1 MSKNI
6 VVGII
11 GLLGLGI
18 KAGTGDVAPVRHG
31 DYEVALTETGLTVQY
46 QGIRWV
52 CGSGLTLFHP
62 GYTDKWYAQ
71 RDLRASPTAQT
82 KVTDRSLTVTDSL
95 PELEGQLTLE
105 ATLEESGAVVSF
117 RLRIGKEIPPSPCE
131 LALAMFPPELFAG
144 GEYTSLSLLGE
155 GERQLLPVEKPSV
168 TGPGTLQLSSDLLG
182 LKLRGKGIE
191 GLIEC
196 LAGPRPS
203 FYDMRSR
210 DYPDPE
216 KVYWLLYQWAAGRGE
231 VLVRA
236 RFSAHQAVPS
246 PAPGRKGVFLM
257 EGNQTRPMTG
267 IALKAGA
274 HAVERAA
281 AQELQRM
288 LARMGGRELP
298 LLEMGRDPL
307 PDRGLL
313 YVGQNPAALQIGL
326 YTEAEMAELGPDG
339 FVLRARQGNLL
350 LAGGGYRGTVYAVY
364 RLLEKLGCRFYAEE
378 LEVVPTEGPVRIPDD
393 LEVTDRPAFEWRAS
407 WITQSPLKAGLS
419 PGEWEARLGQVNLPK
434 MMAIPPG
441 GFWHHTMG
449 FLMPAAKWY
458 EAHPEYF
465 ALIRGERRRVEPA
478 VQQYCL
484 SNPNFRRDLTQAVLQ
499 WMEDNPDPLYYPVHY
514 GDVGNFCEC
523 EECQA
528 LYAEKGSVTDAVIWF
543 LNQIAQEVE
552 PKHPDKFLTILAYWG
567 TRRPPVNVRPARNL
581 LIVFCAISECQ
592 ARPWSAPINLKLN
605 VQKDLEQWIA
615 LHPLGPKGIITFEY
629 PCTYHYV
636 GYLYPTLYAFAENLR
651 YYHRLGLRG
660 VYICGLTRG
669 HLVHLYSYV
678 IPRLLWN
685 PEQEVAPLI
694 EEFTQAWYG
703 RAGKPM
709 REYVETLHRAALS
722 SQCEGVMDCHA
733 GPGQRFF
740 RELLTP
746 ELLDR
751 LYGHFAEAE
760 AQAENDVIRRRIGL
774 EKWGLL
780 FTDLF
785 LHGRAGSDLIPEA
798 TESGFRIQVPREE
811 DYRKIAEL
819 LRLTQLFNRPWEV
832 APHAGFTL
840 SALLGFEPTASP
852 WWECPQVKALMED
865 PAAAYRKDAQLRS
878 ESLEQQLVA
887 LENEHLKVLLV
898 PSVGGRIW
906 RLYFKKLGQ
915 DLLWRGTLP
924 WHLLQSGANPA
935 QYVSLGGYEEY
946 TAEKWASP
954 GWAEK
959 YECAVSD
966 DRQSATLSVA
976 LPSGLTLRR
985 TVTLLPDRPGVA
997 ISSALQNNSQETV
1010 PGVVLRVHP
1019 QFRFGAGQPG
1029 LALAI
1034 RGQDGRWS
1042 QQPLATETWLRGEQL
1057 PQGAWG
1063 VTDPATGVSLIN
1075 EFDPAQ
1081 VQAGYVYVSPAG
1093 DFYNLELFSPP
1104 QDLPPGGTLRLDHCY
1119 LLGEQGGQ
1127 S

>member
-1 MSKNI
+1 VSRNAMVI
-6 VVGII
+6 ALF
-11 GLLGLGI
+11 LLGG
-18 KAGTGDVAPVRHG
+18 GTGGGWGEETVLRQG
-31 DYEVALTETGLTVQY
+31 DYEVAWTPEGLTIRF

-52 CGSGLTLFHP
+52 CGSRLTLFQP
-62 GYTDKWYAQ
+62 GYVGKWYEQ
-71 RDLRASPTAQT
+71 RDLRAGSMAQT
-82 KVTDRSLTVTDSL
+82 TVTDRSLTVTDSC
-95 PELEGQLTLE
+95 PEVQGRFTWE
-105 ATLEESGAVVSF
+105 AVLEETGVRVSF
-117 RLRIGKEIPPSPCE
+117 HLRIDRAIDPSPCE
-131 LALAMFPPELFAG
+131 LTLAMFPPELFAG
-144 GEYTSLSLLGE
+144 GEYAPLSLLGE
-155 GERQLLPVEKPSV
+155 REGQPLPVEKPQV

-182 LKLRGKGIE
+182 LKLRGNGIE
-191 GLIEC
+191 GQIEC

-203 FYDMRSR
+203 LYDMRSR
-210 DYPDPE
+210 DFPEPE
-216 KVYWLLYQWAAGRGE
+216 KVYWLLYQWPASRGE

-236 RFSAHQAVPS
+236 RFSARRGGPLPAAGRQAGQVLL
-246 PAPGRKGVFLM
+246 K
-257 EGNQTRPMTG
+257 EGDETMALTG
-267 IALKAGA
+267 IALSAGA
-274 HAVERAA
+274 HAVEKAA

-288 LARMGGRELP
+288 LARMGGGELP
-298 LLEMGRDPL
+298 LREIGRDPL

-313 YVGQNPAALQIGL
+313 YLGQSPAALQRGL
-326 YTEAEMAELGPDG
+326 YTEAEMADLGPDG
-339 FVLRARQGNLL
+339 FVLRAHQGNLL
-350 LAGGGYRGTVYAVY
+350 VAGGGYRGTVYAVY
-364 RLLEKLGCRFYAEE
+364 RLLETLGCRFYAEE
-378 LEVVPTEGPVRIPDD
+378 LEVVPQGGPVTIPAS
-393 LEVTDRPAFEWRAS
+393 LHITDRPAFEWRAS
-407 WITQSPLKAGLS
+407 WITQSPMKAGLS
-419 PGEWEARLGQVNLPK
+419 PGEWEARVGEVPLPK

-458 EAHPEYF
+458 DSHPEYF

-499 WMEDNPDPLYYPVHY
+499 WMEENPDPLYYPVHY

-523 EECQA
+523 KACQA

-592 ARPWSAPINLKLN
+592 ARPWSAPINRRLN
-605 VQKDLEQWIA
+605 VQQDLERWIA

-636 GYLYPTLYAFAENLR
+636 GYTYPTLYAFAENLR
-651 YYHRLGLRG
+651 YYQRLGLRG
-660 VYICGLTRG
+660 VYVCGLTRG

-678 IPRLLWN
+678 IPRLMWN
-685 PEQEVAPLI
+685 PQRELAPLL

-703 RAGKPM
+703 RAGKAM
-709 REYVETLHRAALS
+709 YAYVDTLHRAAIS
-722 SQCEGVMDCHA
+722 SQSEGVMDCHA

-746 ELLDR
+746 ELLDQ

-760 AQAENDVIRRRIGL
+760 AQAESDVVRRRIGL

-798 TESGFRIQVPREE
+798 TESGFRVQVPREE
-811 DYRKIAEL
+811 DYRKRAEL

-840 SALLGFEPTASP
+840 SALIGFEPTASP
-852 WWECPQVKALMED
+852 WWECPRIRALLED
-865 PAAAYRKDAQLRS
+865 PAAAYRKDVQGRREA
-878 ESLEQQLVA
+878 LEQHLVA
-887 LENEHLKVLLV
+887 LENEHLKVILV
-898 PSVGGRIW
+898 PSLGGRLW
-906 RLYFKKLGQ
+906 RLYAKSWGE

-924 WHLLQSGANPA
+924 WHLLESGANPA
-935 QYVSLGGYEEY
+935 QYVNLGGYEEY
-946 TAEKWASP
+946 AGEEWASP

-959 YECAVSD
+959 YDCKVAD
-966 DRQSATLSVA
+966 DRQSATLSAA
-976 LPSGLTLRR
+976 LPSGLVLRR

-997 ISSALQNNSQETV
+997 IASELHNPSPETV
-1010 PGVVLRVHP
+1010 AGAALRSHP

-1029 LALAI
+1029 LALRV
-1034 RGQDGRWS
+1034 RGRDGRWS
-1042 QQPLATETWLRGEQL
+1042 QQPLATETWFRGDQL

-1063 VTDPATGVSLIN
+1063 VTDPATGASLIN

-1081 VQAGYVYVSPAG
+1081 VRACYVYVSPAG
-1093 DFYNLELFSPP
+1093 ESYNLELFSPS
-1104 QDLPPGGTLRLDHCY
+1104 QDLPPGATLRLEHRY
-1119 LLGEQGGQ
+1119 VLEK
-1127 S
+1127 